1 MGHPGILGK
10 ADYISAITRITR
22 SSGTS
27 LRSQQRTSAFLP
39 ARRNDRVRGALLAA
53 REVRF
58 SVYL

>member
-27 LRSQQRTSAFLP
+27 LRSQQRTSAFYPRAATTECVGLSW
-39 ARRNDRVRGALLAA
+39 LLGK
-53 REVRF
+53 F
-58 SVYL
+58 GFQFI